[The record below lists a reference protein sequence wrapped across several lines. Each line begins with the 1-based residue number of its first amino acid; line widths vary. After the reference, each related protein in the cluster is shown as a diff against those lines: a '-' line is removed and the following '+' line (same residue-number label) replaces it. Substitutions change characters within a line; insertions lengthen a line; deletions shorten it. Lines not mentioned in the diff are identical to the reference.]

1 MLTRPMNI
9 LRNQPNY
16 SICPILYAQK
26 IISSHLPVCF
36 NHFVK
41 KCCLLISSAAYIQMH
56 SRNYFIME
64 ANTMNSD
71 QTAKGAV

>member
-1 MLTRPMNI
+1 MPEKN
-9 LRNQPNY
+9 
-16 SICPILYAQK
+16 
-26 IISSHLPVCF
+26 ISSHLPVCF
-36 NHFVK
+36 DHFVK
-41 KCCLLISSAAYIQMH
+41 KSCLLIMSAAYIQMH